1 MMINL
6 KSVREQKRKLYKE
19 TFISQRLKIKYHN
32 SRNKTPLKFQSSN
45 KTLQMTISREK
56 ETLTIQE
63 KNKIN
68 NTVLE
73 AEKKMILNLK
83 KYNITPEM
91 YNKKIINDIIY
102 DENKH
107 IVSQF
112 KNYLLWDENSE
123 FLKRF
128 YLLHES
134 LNRLPKINYY
144 YEKYTLF
151 SPVYFSLDDLVKIM
165 NKNVK
170 KKKKYFEKIEELED
184 FNNDKK
190 EDLKLKEFTNLINP
204 KDISETITIEP
215 SCIQIDNK
223 YEIHSI
229 SIQNNFTDENSNN
242 NNNYNLKDFDK
253 IVNFIVNDGESLI
266 NNKNNKIINDN
277 IDNEKQKSINS
288 NNYYESDFD
297 INNSLCNI
305 DIEDKEPIKNEDNA
319 LKKKEGKEKTTI
331 PKIGK
336 ILEVKKL
343 NFQNLNKMNYL
354 NNSHSI
360 KKKKM
365 KQLKIFKMIFN
376 DNIKKITKK
385 KSLISINVNNQRS
398 KKILKN
404 SSNNISMKKIIKKK
418 SNDKIPITERV
429 SSLKKLNLKTK
440 KFKFDK
446 SFENMIKIIQYSKTS
461 SRREKNNSK
470 NKKKKNKEINTISK
484 SKSKSLSKNKSKNLK
499 QNKFLNTINKK
510 NNSNKMSNK
519 NFFVNKLIMTSPNFT
534 PLITTPSSF
543 STNNNI
549 TNSIYNINLNLNLGN
564 SNNNTI
570 NNNNHN
576 TISNYN
582 TINKSNLNKKF
593 SNNSLNLNKGKSVF
607 TYSNRITSK
616 QKYKNIRNII
626 PINNQTIPFSNLF
639 KFKKN
644 FNKNSKRLTI
654 NNKKDNKISYDI
666 NTGIKNFNISIHKSG
681 SNTIVTDNVNSN
693 SSVNIHVNYIEKNSR
708 NENLSFKNKKIKKKL
723 IIPFDIKYSKSTS
736 KLKTLEKK
744 NINYIKSINKDNG
757 IKRNCFLKDKKYAF
771 TSRNERDIPF
781 ELINEILKKNYK

>member
-1 MMINL
+1 
-6 KSVREQKRKLYKE
+6 
-19 TFISQRLKIKYHN
+19 
-32 SRNKTPLKFQSSN
+32 
-45 KTLQMTISREK
+45 
-56 ETLTIQE
+56 
-63 KNKIN
+63 
-68 NTVLE
+68 
-73 AEKKMILNLK
+73 
-83 KYNITPEM
+83 
-91 YNKKIINDIIY
+91 
-102 DENKH
+102 
-107 IVSQF
+107 
-112 KNYLLWDENSE
+112 
-123 FLKRF
+123 
-128 YLLHES
+128 
-134 LNRLPKINYY
+134 
-144 YEKYTLF
+144 
-151 SPVYFSLDDLVKIM
+151 M

-170 KKKKYFEKIEELED
+170 KKKKYFEKIEEAED
-184 FNNDKK
+184 FNNNKK
-190 EDLKLKEFTNLINP
+190 EEIKLKEFTNLINP

-229 SIQNNFTDENSNN
+229 SIQNNFTDENSD

-253 IVNFIVNDGESLI
+253 IVNFIINDGESLI
-266 NNKNNKIINDN
+266 NNKNNKINNDY

-305 DIEDKEPIKNEDNA
+305 DIEDKEPIKNEYNV

-343 NFQNLNKMNYL
+343 NLQNLNNM

-376 DNIKKITKK
+376 ENIKKLSKK
-385 KSLISINVNNQRS
+385 KSLKSINVNNQRS

-404 SSNNISMKKIIKKK
+404 SSNNISMKKIVKKK

-470 NKKKKNKEINTISK
+470 NKKKKNKEIHTISK

-607 TYSNRITSK
+607 TYSNRIANK

-639 KFKKN
+639 KFKKI
-644 FNKNSKRLTI
+644 FNQGSKRLII

-666 NTGIKNFNISIHKSG
+666 NTGIKNISIHKSG

-693 SSVNIHVNYIEKNSR
+693 SSVNIHINYNEKNSR
-708 NENLSFKNKKIKKKL
+708 NENLSLKNKKIKKKL

-744 NINYIKSINKDNG
+744 NINYIKTINKDKG
-757 IKRNCFLKDKKYAF
+757 IKRNCILKDKKYAF
-771 TSRNERDIPF
+771 TSRNEKDIPF